1 MERYYITA
9 TKNLIYEDEVLA
21 ENEFQA
27 GRILM
32 KRMNYLA
39 PIDKSF
45 KIDSIIGSV
54 EGDDDD

>member
-32 KRMNYLA
+32 KKNELFGTNR
-39 PIDKSF
+39 
-45 KIDSIIGSV
+45 
-54 EGDDDD
+54 